1 MTSMYET
8 ITNDLLSFIRRSPS
22 CYHAVTNLAAEL
34 EQNGYRALSEA
45 DAWDLSAGGKY
56 YVCRNGS
63 SLLSF
68 RIPSGTRE
76 MSAAGFMITAAHSDS
91 PTFKIKENAE
101 LSADPRYVRLNTE
114 RYGGM
119 LCSTWLDRPL
129 SVAGKVVLRNGNG
142 IKTVLMNIDRDLLL
156 IPNVAIHMNR
166 SANENASYNA
176 AVDMMPVFSDGT
188 GKDQFRKL
196 IASEV
201 GADENDI
208 LGTDLFLYSRMPGSV
223 WGLNGEFFSAPRL
236 DDLQCAYAA
245 LRGFLDAAAGE
256 CIPVLAILDNEEV
269 GSCTRQGADS
279 TFLDDCLTR
288 ICDSLHISPAEKL
301 RMLAK
306 SFMVSA
312 DNAHAV
318 HPNHPEYAD
327 ATHRPQLNGGI
338 VIKFNAAQRYTT
350 DAESCALFRKIC
362 ADAQV
367 PVQYFTNRSD
377 LAGGSTLGNISNSHV
392 SLRTVDIGLP
402 QLAMHS
408 SYETAGTADT
418 ADMAK
423 ALRLFFSAS
432 LHPGRDSLA
441 IRYPS

>member
-1 MTSMYET
+1 MYET

-22 CYHAVTNLAAEL
+22 CYHAVKNIAAEL
-34 EQNGYRALSEA
+34 EQQGYRELSEA
-45 DAWDLSAGGKY
+45 DTWTLAAGGKY

-68 RIPSGTRE
+68 RIPD
-76 MSAAGFMITAAHSDS
+76 AARKPADCGFMITAAHSDS

-101 LSADPRYVRLNTE
+101 LSADPRYIRLNTE

-129 SVAGKVVLRNGNG
+129 SVAGKVALRTEDG
-142 IKTVLMNIDRDLLL
+142 IRTVLLDIDRDLVL

-166 SANENASYNA
+166 TANENASYNA
-176 AVDMMPVFSDGT
+176 AVDMAPVFSDGT
-188 GKDQFRKL
+188 GKEQFRKL
-196 IASEV
+196 IASAV
-201 GADENDI
+201 GADEKDI
-208 LGTDLFLYSRMPGSV
+208 LGTDLFLYNRMPGSV

-236 DDLQCAYAA
+236 DDLQCVYAA
-245 LRGFLDAAAGE
+245 LRGFQDAPAGG
-256 CIPVLAILDNEEV
+256 CIPLLAVLDNEEV

-279 TFLDDCLTR
+279 TFLGDCLTR
-288 ICDSLHISPAEKL
+288 ICASLRISPAEQL

-327 ATHRPQLNGGI
+327 ATHRPRMNGGI

-350 DAESCALFRKIC
+350 DAESCALFQKLC
-362 ADAQV
+362 TDAEV
-367 PVQYFTNRSD
+367 SVQFFTNRSD

-408 SYETAGTADT
+408 SYETAGTSDT
-418 ADMAK
+418 ADLAK
-423 ALRLFFSAS
+423 VLRLFFSAS
-432 LHPGRDSLA
+432 LHPGKDSCA
-441 IRYPS
+441 IVYPS